1 MTTPTVGMVG
11 NLTDDPELRFSIA
24 GKPFLR
30 GRLSVK
36 PYVPGA
42 TEKPE
47 AVFYSLVCF
56 GSLAEN
62 VAESCHKGS
71 RIVVAG
77 NLEHETWTDRDGQ
90 EHATVKVVA
99 DAIGPDLRF
108 TSATVN
114 QARRSG
120 PAKPDTTITGL
131 VGASPATAIARN
143 RSDGQTPIGAAI
155 HG

>member
-11 NLTDDPELRFSIA
+11 NLTDDPELRFSLA

-42 TEKPE
+42 TEQPE

-62 VAESCHKGS
+62 VAESCHKARGS
-71 RIVVAG
+71 SWPAISSTRRG
-77 NLEHETWTDRDGQ
+77 P
-90 EHATVKVVA
+90 TV
-99 DAIGPDLRF
+99 
-108 TSATVN
+108 T
-114 QARRSG
+114 ARS
-120 PAKPDTTITGL
+120 
-131 VGASPATAIARN
+131 
-143 RSDGQTPIGAAI
+143 TPR
-155 HG
+155 

>member
-30 GRLSVK
+30 GRISVK
-36 PYVPGA
+36 PFVPGA
-42 TEKPE
+42 TQQSPTE
-47 AVFYSLVCF
+47 FYDLVCF
-56 GSLAEN
+56 GTLAEN

-77 NLEHETWTDRDGQ
+77 NLEHETWTGRDGE
-90 EHATVKVVA
+90 EHTTVKVVA

-108 TSATVN
+108 TAATVN
-114 QARRSG
+114 QAIRRG
-120 PAKPDTTITGL
+120 PAQPDTTITGL
-131 VGASPATAIARN
+131 VGAAP
-143 RSDGQTPIGAAI
+143 G
-155 HG
+155 HGYSEEPF